1 MTDAFPKNEAVLTTL
16 SVVQCAINVSE
27 GRNSQ
32 TLVEIAAALR
42 AVPNVT
48 LADISADPDHHR
60 AVFSLLGSP
69 PAIHAAVLALA
80 RVAISRIDLNTHRGV
95 HPRIGAVDVVPLVP
109 IRGVTMAE
117 CVTLAEQIARD
128 LSDELHLPVYLYERS
143 ARPGRPAALPLLRKG
158 GFEALHAAPLVG
170 DRAPD
175 FGTSAAH
182 PTAGA
187 VVVGARDPLVAYN
200 LWLAG
205 GTDEAAEKAAAAAR
219 RIATAL
225 RRERETNPALL
236 GVRALGL
243 WLPQRQRAQVSLN
256 LTRPQATTLP
266 AVFDYVRESLQ
277 KEAAQAENTVRIAAS
292 EIIGLIPLAVLGG
305 VSPARILW
313 HDARI
318 TQILDYWLD
327 PASVSTAGFLR

>member
-1 MTDAFPKNEAVLTTL
+1 MTAASRKTESALTTPP
-16 SVVQCAINVSE
+16 VVQCAVNVSE
-27 GRNSQ
+27 GRDSQ
-32 TLVEIAAALR
+32 TLAEIEAAIR
-42 AVPNVT
+42 AVPKVT

-60 AVFSLLGSP
+60 TVFSLLGP
-69 PAIHAAVLALA
+69 PFALHAAVLALA
-80 RVAISRIDLNTHRGV
+80 RVAVSRIDLNTHRGV
-95 HPRIGAVDVVPLVP
+95 HPRIGAVDVIPLVP
-109 IRGVTMAE
+109 IRGVTMTE
-117 CVTLAEQIARD
+117 CITLAEQIARD
-128 LSDELHLPVYLYERS
+128 LSEELHLPVYLYES
-143 ARPGRPAALPLLRKG
+143 NARPGRPAALPLLRKG
-158 GFEALHAAPLVG
+158 GFEGLCAAPLVG

-175 FGTSAAH
+175 FGTAAAH

-205 GTDEAAEKAAAAAR
+205 ETDKATEKEAAAAR
-219 RIATAL
+219 HIATAL

-243 WLPQRQRAQVSLN
+243 WLPQQHRAQVSLN

-277 KEAAQAENTVRIAAS
+277 KEAAQAESSVRIAAS

-305 VSPARILW
+305 VPPARILW

-327 PASVSTAGFLR
+327 PASVPTAGFLR